1 MGHASITTTERYDNQ
16 KADALEAAAR
26 LLEGKVVQVLSS
38 DLGPARQ
45 IEAEPTDESA
55 GNPLEGEDLEIG
67 VDDGT
72 RTRNVRSHSPVLYL

>member
-38 DLGPARQ
+38 DLGPERKT
-45 IEAEPTDESA
+45 EAESAEEPTA
-55 GNPLEGEDLEIG
+55 TCRKNW
-67 VDDGT
+67 T
-72 RTRNVRSHSPVLYL
+72 W